1 VDKKTMLA
9 LADANAI
16 KKVFI
21 TASGSQLY
29 IRVTTPTGEHN
40 IETNS
45 GQLKTWATL
54 DACAKWLHKL
64 GIGKIQVDIAR
75 WHPNQKGMSF
85 SFS

>member
-29 IRVTTPTGEHN
+29 IRVTTPTGN

-45 GQLKTWATL
+45 GQLKTWSTL

-64 GIGKIQVDIAR
+64 GIGKIQVDIAK
-75 WHPNQKGMSF
+75 WHPYQKGMSF
-85 SFS
+85 SLP